1 MVLRGAHAV
10 TLDTKGRLIVPAKVR
25 AEVPCSEWII
35 TLDIH
40 EPCLLGYPLA
50 VWEGIEK
57 ALLDL
62 PNVDKDVRALQRWLV
77 GNATSVVLDA
87 QGRLLI
93 PRVLCDHARL
103 QKEVIWVGLGQ
114 KFELW
119 DEMAWKAEGQH
130 FKSIEKTAQGEV
142 WQGLKL

>member
-1 MVLRGAHAV
+1 MLRGAHAV
-10 TLDTKGRLIVPAKVR
+10 TLDTKGRLLVPAKVR

-40 EPCLLGYPLA
+40 EPCLLGYPLPI
-50 VWEGIEK
+50 WEGIEK

-62 PNVDKDVRALQRWLV
+62 PNVDKEVRALQRWLV

-103 QKEVIWVGLGQ
+103 EKEVIWVGLGQ

-119 DEMAWKAEGQH
+119 DDMAWKAQGQQ
-130 FKSIEKTAQGEV
+130 FKALEKSAEGEV

>member
-1 MVLRGAHAV
+1 MLRGAHTV
-10 TLDTKGRLIVPAKVR
+10 TLDTKGRLLVPAKVR

-40 EPCLLGYPLA
+40 EPCLLGYPLNI
-50 VWEGIEK
+50 WEGIEK

-62 PNVDKDVRALQRWLV
+62 PNIDKEVRALQRWLV

-103 QKEVIWVGLGQ
+103 EKEVIWVGLGQ

-119 DEMAWKAEGQH
+119 DDVAWKEQGHQ
-130 FKSIEKTAQGEV
+130 FKALEKSAQGEV

>member
-1 MVLRGAHAV
+1 MLRGAHPV
-10 TLDTKGRLIVPAKVR
+10 TLDAKGRLLVPAKVR
-25 AEVPCSEWII
+25 SDVPCNEWIL
-35 TLDIH
+35 TPDIH
-40 EPCLLGYPLA
+40 EPCLLGYPLT
-50 VWEGIEK
+50 VWEGIER

-77 GNATSVVLDA
+77 GNATSVSLDA

-93 PRVLCDHARL
+93 PHVLCDHARL
-103 QKEVIWVGLGQ
+103 DRDVVLVGLGQ

-119 DEMAWKAEGQH
+119 NDAAWKDQGQQ
-130 FKSIEKTAQGEV
+130 FKALEKSAQGEV